1 MKLSSREK
9 FLLSALLLVGIIAS
23 FYYLLYTPQMEKIAD
38 LEIRL
43 DEVIILQ
50 NEMKNQISNSEQIS
64 EDFKIKLDEVNTLS
78 SRFRPGVLQEKV
90 IYTFEDVLISAGIN
104 GENYSYTVNLVE
116 DKKEEENQE
125 SSNIKEIKEKFIN
138 YRQSTTIDSKIS
150 GLDNLQAIIGF
161 STTHINFLK
170 NILNMD
176 NHPYYVVVNA
186 FSYSLDQT
194 TGNVD
199 VSLDLA
205 FPAYPKL
212 DESMDTAYIE
222 KNK

>member
-161 STTHINFLK
+161 STTHTNFLK